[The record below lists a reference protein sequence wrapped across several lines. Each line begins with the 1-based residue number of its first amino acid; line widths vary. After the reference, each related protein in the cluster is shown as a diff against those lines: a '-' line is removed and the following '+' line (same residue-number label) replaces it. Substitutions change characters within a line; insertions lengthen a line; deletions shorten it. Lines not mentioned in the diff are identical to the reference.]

1 MVSAMGSALRGY
13 SVTTEAAAAATEQ
26 KKVPAVLVEGL
37 VKSYSFGRI
46 KALDG
51 VNLQVDEG
59 DIFALIGPNGA
70 GKTTLMGCMLALLRV
85 NKGRVKIFGKPADHI
100 DVRRVTGFLPE
111 RPSFE
116 SWMNAKEFLQ
126 FHQMLAG
133 RSADETA
140 AEDIKQA
147 LEAVE
152 LETVSKR
159 QISKYSRGMLQRLG
173 LAQVMVG
180 KPKICFLDEPT
191 SGMDPP
197 GMEMVRTL
205 LTQFRKQ
212 GVTVIVNSHHL
223 DEIERA
229 CTRFA
234 FIRKGKIMTQ
244 ESISNVASK
253 MMIACWA
260 GGVAPEAA
268 ILNEALNECGGTLAD
283 LNDEHAKIMLNDRQ
297 DASKVIETL
306 VKNQI
311 SIEEIFFDRRGL
323 SELFKVEVS
332 DGRRSDDSKNS
343 PTGSTPGSTQ
353 DLPPGQT
360 PDSNSG
366 AN

>member
-1 MVSAMGSALRGY
+1 MSTDSIVPDHQ
-13 SVTTEAAAAATEQ
+13 EEQ
-26 KKVPAVLVEGL
+26 RKVPAVLVEGL

-51 VNLQVDEG
+51 VSFQVEEG

-85 NKGRVKIFGKPADHI
+85 NQGSIRIFGKPSDHI

-133 RSADETA
+133 RSKDPSA
-140 AEDIKQA
+140 AEDVKQA

-152 LETVSKR
+152 LQSVAKR

-180 KPKICFLDEPT
+180 KPRICFLDEPT

-197 GMEMVRTL
+197 GMDMVRTL
-205 LTQFRKQ
+205 LTQFRKD

-223 DEIERA
+223 DEIERV

-260 GGVAPEAA
+260 ERVAPDA
-268 ILNEALNECGGTLAD
+268 EALNMAINECGVTLAD
-283 LNDEHAKIMLNDRQ
+283 VNDEHGKIMLNTRQ
-297 DASKVIETL
+297 DAQHVIESL
-306 VKNQI
+306 VKNNI
-311 SIEEIFFDRRGL
+311 GIEEIFFDRRGL
-323 SELFKVEVS
+323 SELFKVGTEGETRRMEGGTRAEDKKQANDGARSS
-332 DGRRSDDSKNS
+332 DGNRTD
-343 PTGSTPGSTQ
+343 G
-353 DLPPGQT
+353 
-360 PDSNSG
+360 SG
-366 AN
+366 ARNDVKSDE

>member
-1 MVSAMGSALRGY
+1 MSIDL
-13 SVTTEAAAAATEQ
+13 AAKASEQ
-26 KKVPAVLVEGL
+26 KKTPAILVEGL

-70 GKTTLMGCMLALLRV
+70 GKTTLMGCMLALLRI
-85 NKGRVKIFGKPADHI
+85 NKGRIRIFGKAADHI
-100 DVRRVTGFLPE
+100 DVRKVTGFLPE

-116 SWMNAKEFLQ
+116 SWMNAKEFLL

-133 RSADETA
+133 RANDPTA
-140 AEDIKQA
+140 AEDVKQA

-152 LETVSKR
+152 LENVAKR
-159 QISKYSRGMLQRLG
+159 QISKFSRGMLQRLG

-180 KPKICFLDEPT
+180 KPRICFLDEPT

-197 GMEMVRTL
+197 GMDMVRNL
-205 LTQFRKQ
+205 LMQFRKQ

-223 DEIERA
+223 DEIERV

-244 ESISNVASK
+244 ESISNVHSK

-260 GGVAPEAA
+260 EGIQPDADAFKTA
-268 ILNEALNECGGTLAD
+268 ISECGITVAD
-283 LNDEHAKIMLNDRQ
+283 FNDEHAKIMLNSRQ
-297 DASKVIETL
+297 DAAKVIESL
-306 VKNQI
+306 VKNHI
-311 SIEEIFFDRRGL
+311 GIEEIYFDRRGL
-323 SELFKVEVS
+323 SELFKVDKET
-332 DGRRSDDSKNS
+332 DGA
-343 PTGSTPGSTQ
+343 STNKDNEIQKGVTR
-353 DLPPGQT
+353 DE
-360 PDSNSG
+360 
-366 AN
+366 

>member
-1 MVSAMGSALRGY
+1 VSIEPTS
-13 SVTTEAAAAATEQ
+13 EQ
-26 KKVPAVLVEGL
+26 KKPPAVLVDGL

-51 VNLQVDEG
+51 VSFQVQEG

-70 GKTTLMGCMLALLRV
+70 GKTTLMGCMLALLRISQ
-85 NKGRVKIFGKPADHI
+85 GRIRIFGKPADHI
-100 DVRRVTGFLPE
+100 DVRKVTGFLPE

-133 RSADETA
+133 RSNDPGAQD
-140 AEDIKQA
+140 DLKQA

-152 LETVSKR
+152 LESVAKR

-180 KPKICFLDEPT
+180 KPRICFLDEPT

-197 GMEMVRTL
+197 GMDMVRHL
-205 LTQFRKQ
+205 LMQFRKQ

-223 DEIERA
+223 DEIERV

-234 FIRKGKIMTQ
+234 FIRKGKIITQ
-244 ESISNVASK
+244 ESISNVHSK
-253 MMIACWA
+253 MMIACWS
-260 GGVAPEAA
+260 GGISPDAE
-268 ILNEALNECGGTLAD
+268 ILNTALSQCAVTLAD
-283 LNDEHAKIMLNDRQ
+283 FNDEHAKIMLNSRQ
-297 DASKVIETL
+297 DASRVIESL

-311 SIEEIFFDRRGL
+311 GIEEIFFDRRGL
-323 SELFKVEVS
+323 SDLFKVDRVKEDRRAADGKEVQKEVQKEEPKGVNN
-332 DGRRSDDSKNS
+332 DE
-343 PTGSTPGSTQ
+343 
-353 DLPPGQT
+353 
-360 PDSNSG
+360 
-366 AN
+366 

>member
-1 MVSAMGSALRGY
+1 MTS
-13 SVTTEAAAAATEQ
+13 EAVAAATEQ
-26 KKVPAVLVEGL
+26 EKVPAVLVEGL
-37 VKSYSFGRI
+37 VKSYSFGRV

-51 VNLQVDEG
+51 VNLQVNEG

-85 NKGRVKIFGKPADHI
+85 NQGRVRIFGKPADHI

-116 SWMNAKEFLQ
+116 SWMNAREFLQ

-133 RSADETA
+133 HSNDPTA
-140 AEDIKQA
+140 ADDLKNA
-147 LEAVE
+147 LQAVE
-152 LETVSKR
+152 LESVAKR

-180 KPKICFLDEPT
+180 KPRICFLDEPT

-197 GMEMVRTL
+197 GMEMVRAL

-244 ESISNVASK
+244 ESISSVASK

-260 GGVAPEAA
+260 GISPDADALNAA
-268 ILNEALNECGGTLAD
+268 IQECGVTLAEA
-283 LNDEHAKIMLNDRQ
+283 NDEHAKIVLNDRQ
-297 DASKVIETL
+297 EASLVIEAL
-306 VKNQI
+306 VKNNI
-311 SIEEIFFDRRGL
+311 RIEEIFFDRRGL
-323 SELFKVEVS
+323 SELFKMDQPKE
-332 DGRRSDDSKNS
+332 GRRAEDKK
-343 PTGSTPGSTQ
+343 
-353 DLPPGQT
+353 
-360 PDSNSG
+360 
-366 AN
+366 

>member
-1 MVSAMGSALRGY
+1 MTS
-13 SVTTEAAAAATEQ
+13 EAVAAATEQ
-26 KKVPAVLVEGL
+26 EKVPAVLVEGL
-37 VKSYSFGRI
+37 VKSYSFGRV

-51 VNLQVDEG
+51 VNLQVNEG

-85 NKGRVKIFGKPADHI
+85 NQGRVRIFGKPADHI

-116 SWMNAKEFLQ
+116 SWMNAREFLQ

-133 RSADETA
+133 HSNDPTA
-140 AEDIKQA
+140 ADDLKNA
-147 LEAVE
+147 LQAVE
-152 LETVSKR
+152 LESVAKR

-180 KPKICFLDEPT
+180 KPRICFLDEPT

-197 GMEMVRTL
+197 GMEMVRAL

-244 ESISNVASK
+244 ESISSVASK

-260 GGVAPEAA
+260 GISPDTDALNAA
-268 ILNEALNECGGTLAD
+268 IQECGVTLAEA
-283 LNDEHAKIMLNDRQ
+283 NDEHAKIVLNDRQ
-297 DASKVIETL
+297 EASLVIEAL
-306 VKNQI
+306 VKNNI
-311 SIEEIFFDRRGL
+311 RIEEIFFDRRGL
-323 SELFKVEVS
+323 SELFKMDQPKE
-332 DGRRSDDSKNS
+332 GRRAEDKK
-343 PTGSTPGSTQ
+343 
-353 DLPPGQT
+353 
-360 PDSNSG
+360 
-366 AN
+366 

>member
-1 MVSAMGSALRGY
+1 MSIDPIALT
-13 SVTTEAAAAATEQ
+13 SEQ
-26 KKVPAVLVEGL
+26 KKNPAVLVEGL

-51 VNLQVDEG
+51 VNFQVEEG

-70 GKTTLMGCMLALLRV
+70 GKTTLMGCMLALLRI
-85 NKGRVKIFGKPADHI
+85 NQGRIRIFGKAADHI
-100 DVRRVTGFLPE
+100 DVRKVTGFLPE

-133 RSADETA
+133 RSKDPTA
-140 AEDIKQA
+140 ADDVKQA

-152 LETVSKR
+152 LETVAKR

-180 KPKICFLDEPT
+180 KPRICFLDEPT

-197 GMEMVRTL
+197 GMDMVRNL
-205 LTQFRKQ
+205 LMQFRKQ

-223 DEIERA
+223 DEIERV

-244 ESISNVASK
+244 ESISNVHSK
-253 MMIACWA
+253 MMIARWA
-260 GGVAPEAA
+260 DGISPDAEV
-268 ILNEALNECGGTLAD
+268 LNNVITECGVTLAD
-283 LNDEHAKIMLNDRQ
+283 FNDEHAKLMLNSRQ
-297 DASKVIETL
+297 DAAQIIESL
-306 VKNQI
+306 VKNHI
-311 SIEEIFFDRRGL
+311 SIEEIYFDRRGL
-323 SELFKVEVS
+323 SELFKIDKATEGNRVEDGGTESQEGVKS
-332 DGRRSDDSKNS
+332 DE
-343 PTGSTPGSTQ
+343 
-353 DLPPGQT
+353 
-360 PDSNSG
+360 
-366 AN
+366 

>member
-1 MVSAMGSALRGY
+1 M
-13 SVTTEAAAAATEQ
+13 TDEINATASEP
-26 KKVPAVLVEGL
+26 KKAPAVLVEGL

-126 FHQMLAG
+126 FHQMLSG
-133 RSADETA
+133 HSNDPTA
-140 AEDIKQA
+140 AEDLREA
-147 LEAVE
+147 LQAVE
-152 LETVSKR
+152 LESVAKR

-180 KPKICFLDEPT
+180 KPRICFLDEPT

-253 MMIACWA
+253 MMIACWP
-260 GGVAPEAA
+260 GGVAPDPVT
-268 ILNEALNECGGTLAD
+268 LNAVLTECGVTIAEQ
-283 LNDEHAKIMLNDRQ
+283 NDEHAKIILNDRQ
-297 DASKVIETL
+297 EASRVIETL
-306 VKNQI
+306 VKNNI

-323 SELFKVEVS
+323 SELFKIDQASE
-332 DGRRSDDSKNS
+332 GRRAEDKN
-343 PTGSTPGSTQ
+343 
-353 DLPPGQT
+353 
-360 PDSNSG
+360 
-366 AN
+366 

>member
-1 MVSAMGSALRGY
+1 M
-13 SVTTEAAAAATEQ
+13 SVDSIAPEAE
-26 KKVPAVLVEGL
+26 KLKVPAVLVENL

-51 VNLQVDEG
+51 VSFQVEEG

-85 NKGRVKIFGKPADHI
+85 NQGNIRIFGKPADHI
-100 DVRRVTGFLPE
+100 DVRKVTGFLPE

-133 RSADETA
+133 RANDPSAAD
-140 AEDIKQA
+140 DVKQA

-152 LETVSKR
+152 LQSVAKR

-180 KPKICFLDEPT
+180 KPRICFLDEPT

-197 GMEMVRTL
+197 GMDMVRTL
-205 LTQFRKQ
+205 LTQFRKD

-223 DEIERA
+223 DEIELV

-253 MMIACWA
+253 IMIACWA
-260 GGVAPEAA
+260 DHVAPDA
-268 ILNEALNECGGTLAD
+268 EALNAAVSQCGVTLAD
-283 LNDEHAKIMLNDRQ
+283 CNDEHAKIMLNTRQ
-297 DASKVIETL
+297 DAQHVIESL
-306 VKNQI
+306 VKNNI
-311 SIEEIFFDRRGL
+311 RIEEIFFDRRGL
-323 SELFKVEVS
+323 SELFKVDSVAEGRWAE
-332 DGRRSDDSKNS
+332 DGVKTDE
-343 PTGSTPGSTQ
+343 
-353 DLPPGQT
+353 
-360 PDSNSG
+360 
-366 AN
+366 